1 MRASERIFHAI
12 LFELGAVLS
21 TLVLTSVTTN
31 HESRELGI
39 VIVLISL
46 IAMAWNVVFNWFF
59 DKIFSGERLKRGFG
73 LRLLH
78 TLSFEGG
85 LLLFTIPLIVFVL
98 NIGWW
103 EAFIMDIGMTLFILA
118 YSILFNWVYD
128 YIRYQITHSKK

>member
-31 HESRELGI
+31 HESRELGT

-118 YSILFNWVYD
+118 YSILFNWAYD